1 MNERLEYI
9 RCSRAGRGLRPGRRP
24 AGAARALSRGA
35 RVRRRPVRRD
45 ARASRQREVEQTS
58 WRRWLPARS
67 AAHWRA
73 ARASRNF
80 AALPF
85 PGGAFD
91 LIWSNLAL
99 HWHSRPDAVLPEWQ
113 RVLRVNGLLMFS
125 TLGPDTLREL
135 RAACADAEAA
145 LGTPPA
151 ARVIDFVDMHDGD
164 MLVESGFEIPV
175 MEWKC

>member
-1 MNERLEYI
+1 MFGVDL
-9 RCSRAGRGLRPGRRP
+9 SGAMLARAG
-24 AGAARALSRGA
+24 
-35 RVRRRPVRRD
+35 
-45 ARASRQREVEQTS
+45 QREVEQTN
-58 WRRWLPARS
+58 WRRWLPAS
-67 AAHWRA
+67 LGRA
-73 ARASRNF
+73 LGQRGPRVAQADF

-99 HWHSRPDAVLPEWQ
+99 HWHSRPDTVFPDWL

-145 LGTPPA
+145 LGSAPPA
-151 ARVIDFVDMHDGD
+151 ARVIA
-164 MLVESGFEIPV
+164 
-175 MEWKC
+175 